1 MSKAW
6 GRLASPLVTNMEV
19 EYILTALAWRAKKR
33 TQGEMNTLK
42 NNKLSIEGQNII
54 QLLR

>member
-6 GRLASPLVTNMEV
+6 GRLESPLVTNMEV